1 MGIAVR
7 RPRGYR
13 DAETERSDRNRES
26 REEEKGGRTRVHRRF
41 FRETSEEEIIEEG
54 PGRRG

>member
-1 MGIAVR
+1 MR
-7 RPRGYR
+7 RPRGTGTR
-13 DAETERSDRNRES
+13 RPKGQIAIEKAEKKRKADAR
-26 REEEKGGRTRVHRRF
+26 GCYRRF